1 MRELLSS
8 LNLIPASLWLLGN
21 AVIVSLMGFYFS
33 RKKTGAEVADL
44 ITQGAERNIEVYE
57 KRLVQLENDGGK
69 LKFRNS
75 QLEQRI
81 TSIEHDVKVYSEA
94 LHDLEAQHE
103 ALQVKM
109 RKWNEG
115 IQILIQQVERH
126 DSKPDWRPNG
136 E

>member
-1 MRELLSS
+1 MIELINS
-8 LNLIPASLWLLGN
+8 IPASVWLLIN
-21 AVIVSLMGFYFS
+21 AMLVSIGGVYFS

-57 KRLVQLENDGGK
+57 KRLEQLESDAGRLK
-69 LKFRNS
+69 LRNS
-75 QLEQRI
+75 KLEQRI
-81 TSIEHDVKVYSEA
+81 TSVEHDVRVYSEA
-94 LHDLEAQHE
+94 LHDLETQHE

-109 RKWNEG
+109 RNWNDG
-115 IQILIQQVERH
+115 IQILIKQVERH

>member
-1 MRELLSS
+1 MIDLISS
-8 LNLIPASLWLLGN
+8 IPTSVWLLIN
-21 AVIVSLMGFYFS
+21 AVVVSLLGVYFS

-57 KRLVQLENDGGK
+57 KRLAQLENDAGR
-69 LKFRNS
+69 LKHRNS

-81 TSIEHDVKVYSEA
+81 TSVEHDVKVYSEA
-94 LHDLEAQHE
+94 LHDLETQHE
-103 ALQVKM
+103 ALQNKM
-109 RKWNEG
+109 RNWNEG
-115 IQILIQQVERH
+115 IQILIKQVERH

>member
-1 MRELLSS
+1 MTELLSS

-115 IQILIQQVERH
+115 IQILIKQVERH